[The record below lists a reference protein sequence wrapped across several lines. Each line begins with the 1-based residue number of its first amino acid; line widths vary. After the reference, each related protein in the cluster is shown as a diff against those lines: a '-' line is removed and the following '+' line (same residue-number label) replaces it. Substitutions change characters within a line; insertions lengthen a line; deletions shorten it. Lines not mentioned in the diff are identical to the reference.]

1 VGVSDVRTIGIG
13 RHFPFRLKSES
24 RTGSRDAR
32 RESIVQTQR
41 CPAGTGARR
50 RVNSPICVAAE
61 RALGAEFDA
70 LKSRLEHCRD
80 LIERVLRLMSA
91 DAHAVE
97 QEPEMFDH
105 GPQGA
110 D

>member
-1 VGVSDVRTIGIG
+1 MHRPRWPASPGAIRPVDTPVG
-13 RHFPFRLKSES
+13 
-24 RTGSRDAR
+24 
-32 RESIVQTQR
+32 
-41 CPAGTGARR
+41 
-50 RVNSPICVAAE
+50 AATHT
-61 RALGAEFDA
+61 ALGAEFDA

-80 LIERVLRLMSA
+80 LIERALQLLSA

-97 QEPEMFDH
+97 RDPGMFDR

>member
-1 VGVSDVRTIGIG
+1 MQI
-13 RHFPFRLKSES
+13 
-24 RTGSRDAR
+24 
-32 RESIVQTQR
+32 QR
-41 CPAGTGARR
+41 WPASTGARR
-50 RVNSPICVAAE
+50 SVNSPMRVAAQRE
-61 RALGAEFDA
+61 LGAEFDA

-80 LIERVLRLMSA
+80 LIERVLQLMDA

-97 QEPEMFDH
+97 QDPGMFDH